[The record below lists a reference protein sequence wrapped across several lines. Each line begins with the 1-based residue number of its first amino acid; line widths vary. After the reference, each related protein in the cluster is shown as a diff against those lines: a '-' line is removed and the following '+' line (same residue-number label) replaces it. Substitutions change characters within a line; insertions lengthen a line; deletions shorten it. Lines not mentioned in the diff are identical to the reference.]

1 MAARCKGVDDA
12 DTVSKLLCAFPY
24 AFNSRG
30 ECEKLFN
37 GFCTVYDKRPI
48 VCDVDKMWAL
58 HYSDN
63 MNQKDFYTLNKMKCG
78 EIKCK

>member
-1 MAARCKGVDDA
+1 MAARRKGIDDA

-24 AFNSRG
+24 AFNLKG

-37 GFCTVYDKRPI
+37 GLCTVYDKRPI

-63 MNQKDFYTLNKMKCG
+63 INQKDFYALNKMKCG
-78 EIKCK
+78 EIGGK